1 MLKKK
6 ERRITIV
13 MTIEIWLGVA
23 VVFSNLINAVLIWLA
38 TKQSIRLSYISE
50 NIDDLLEIIENY
62 KNHLKK
68 IYEMEMFY
76 GDETLEFLMDHTRSF
91 IDILETEYGDI
102 SFISEPLQIEY
113 EEEEEIAQEEIS
125 QQEKDVFYAGS
136 RKRDS

>member
-23 VVFSNLINAVLIWLA
+23 LVFSNLINAVLIWLA

-125 QQEKDVFYAGS
+125 QQEKDVFYAGT

>member
-23 VVFSNLINAVLIWLA
+23 LVFSNLINAVLIWLA